1 MLQEGMKKM
10 LNRFNETYEDR
21 GTIKFMGMYLSE
33 HTAAMEADRK
43 KLLKVVPVKPRMSQ
57 ESINEVIDRAILNSS
72 LVAVQLEAVDKEG
85 NYSED
90 IIGNL
95 QGYDESGFWIDGQ
108 LIEYDSIR
116 NIQEY
121 AQLKWSF
128 IDNDAHKSL

>member
-1 MLQEGMKKM
+1 
-10 LNRFNETYEDR
+10 
-21 GTIKFMGMYLSE
+21 MYLSE

-43 KLLKVVPVKPRMSQ
+43 KLMKVVPVKPRMSQ

-85 NYSED
+85 NYSDD

>member
-1 MLQEGMKKM
+1 MLIIDTVKKS
-10 LNRFNETYEDR
+10 LDN
-21 GTIKFMGMYLSE
+21 TIKFMGMYLSE
-33 HTAAMEADRK
+33 HAAAMEADRK

-85 NYSED
+85 NYSDD

>member
-1 MLQEGMKKM
+1 MINMKKC
-10 LNRFNETYEDR
+10 LDN
-21 GTIKFMGMYLSE
+21 TIKFMGMYLSE
-33 HTAAMEADRK
+33 HRAAMEADRK

-85 NYSED
+85 NYSD
-90 IIGNL
+90 DVIGNL

>member
-1 MLQEGMKKM
+1 MKKM

-21 GTIKFMGMYLSE
+21 GAIKFMGMYLSE
-33 HTAAMEADRK
+33 HTAAMGADRK

-85 NYSED
+85 NYSD
-90 IIGNL
+90 DVIGNL

>member
-10 LNRFNETYEDR
+10 LNKFNESYVCR
-21 GTIKFMGMYLSE
+21 GIIKFTGMYLSE
-33 HTAAMEADRK
+33 HTAAMDTDRK
-43 KLLKVVPVKPRMSQ
+43 KLLKVVPVKPCMSQ
-57 ESINEVIDRAILNSS
+57 ESINEVIDQAILNSS

-85 NYSED
+85 HYSD
-90 IIGNL
+90 DVIGSL

-128 IDNDAHKSL
+128 IENDTHKSL

>member
-1 MLQEGMKKM
+1 M
-10 LNRFNETYEDR
+10 F
-21 GTIKFMGMYLSE
+21 
-33 HTAAMEADRK
+33 
-43 KLLKVVPVKPRMSQ
+43 
-57 ESINEVIDRAILNSS
+57 
-72 LVAVQLEAVDKEG
+72 VQLEAVDKEG
-85 NYSED
+85 NYSDD

-128 IDNDAHKSL
+128 IDNDTHKSL

>member
-1 MLQEGMKKM
+1 MINLFSQ
-10 LNRFNETYEDR
+10 FNV
-21 GTIKFMGMYLSE
+21 F
-33 HTAAMEADRK
+33 
-43 KLLKVVPVKPRMSQ
+43 
-57 ESINEVIDRAILNSS
+57 
-72 LVAVQLEAVDKEG
+72 VQLEAVDKEG
-85 NYSED
+85 NYSDD

-128 IDNDAHKSL
+128 IDNDTHKSL

>member
-1 MLQEGMKKM
+1 MKKM
-10 LNRFNETYEDR
+10 LNRFNETYKDR

-33 HTAAMEADRK
+33 HTAAMEVDRK
-43 KLLKVVPVKPRMSQ
+43 NLLKIVPVKPRMSQ

-85 NYSED
+85 NYSDD

>member
-1 MLQEGMKKM
+1 M
-10 LNRFNETYEDR
+10 F
-21 GTIKFMGMYLSE
+21 
-33 HTAAMEADRK
+33 
-43 KLLKVVPVKPRMSQ
+43 
-57 ESINEVIDRAILNSS
+57 
-72 LVAVQLEAVDKEG
+72 VQLEAVDKEG
-85 NYSED
+85 NYSDD